1 MTNPRMALIHGRP
14 SHIVDELD
22 WVVEPLVEPL
32 VEEDFPETP
41 ADEDQE
47 EGSGEIAAGRLT
59 FQNFASLSQI
69 VDEILRAF

>member
-22 WVVEPLVEPL
+22 WVVEPL